1 VNYKTRKSISKNKS
15 NQQNILIIKIVL
27 IKSKHLIKKIK
38 LNWINK
44 ILIQIKSKKMH
55 LNKN

>member
-1 VNYKTRKSISKNKS
+1 MNYKTRKSISKNKS